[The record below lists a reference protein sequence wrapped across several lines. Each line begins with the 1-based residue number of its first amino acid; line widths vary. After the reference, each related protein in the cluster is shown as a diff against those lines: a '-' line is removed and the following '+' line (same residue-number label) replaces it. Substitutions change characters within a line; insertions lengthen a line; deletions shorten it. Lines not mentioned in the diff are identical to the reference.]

1 MSSSLLEKMNTRV
14 VKWMKLSCEQTSPL
28 ISESLDHPLST
39 CQKMRLRMHLIMC
52 GVCKCYLQQLK
63 TLGGLAQCL
72 GQEDT
77 PVLKNEVLRPDFK
90 EQLKKTLKS

>member
-1 MSSSLLEKMNTRV
+1 MSSSLLEKINTRM

-28 ISESLDHPLST
+28 ISESLDHPLTS

-52 GVCKCYLQQLK
+52 GVCKCYLQQLQ
-63 TLGGLAQCL
+63 TLGGLARCV

-77 PVLKNEVLRPDFK
+77 PVLKNEKLRPDFK
-90 EQLKKTLKS
+90 EQLKKALKS